1 MSVKKKKLGGSDTKF
16 AYALLAPSIIL
27 LVLLIGYPLIYNIVI
42 SCQDVPLNPNL
53 PSEFVGLKNFIDV
66 FTDPTFYKSVAITLL
81 FTVVVTSISTV
92 LGLALSV
99 FLNRPFVGK
108 KLVNSIII
116 LSYVVPA
123 VCLIFTWRYMFN
135 NIYGKVKVEFAAP
148 KHGTELA
155 DFRGTT
161 PFIDGKFDEE
171 WRVFAKR
178 DENEP
183 RGIEFGDLPLG
194 NMFVGTIT
202 EKGSDVTEY
211 EVGDRVCSYGP
222 IKETQIVNAVDNY
235 KLRKMSK
242 DASAKNAV
250 CYDPAQFALSGIR
263 DADVRPGDR
272 VVVIGLGAIGLI
284 ALQLAVKIG
293 ATTVI
298 GIDPIAKRRE
308 IATKT
313 GAHYTLDS
321 TACDAGLE
329 IKRLTEKQG
338 ADVIIETSGNVHA
351 LQSALKGLAYNGTIA
366 YVAFAKPFPEGLWLG
381 QEAHFNYGKIIF
393 SRACSEPNPEYPRW
407 NRKRIEDVCWKLL
420 MNGYLNC
427 EDIIDPVVPF
437 EECAEGFCKYVDQHP
452 ESSIKMGVDFS

>member
-1 MSVKKKKLGGSDTKF
+1 M
-16 AYALLAPSIIL
+16 
-27 LVLLIGYPLIYNIVI
+27 
-42 SCQDVPLNPNL
+42 
-53 PSEFVGLKNFIDV
+53 
-66 FTDPTFYKSVAITLL
+66 
-81 FTVVVTSISTV
+81 
-92 LGLALSV
+92 
-99 FLNRPFVGK
+99 K
-108 KLVNSIII
+108 KLVATAPRTAELKEYEDREIKSNE
-116 LSYVVPA
+116 V
-123 VCLIFTWRYMFN
+123 
-135 NIYGKVKVEFAAP
+135 KVKVEFAAP

-351 LQSALKGLAYNGTIA
+351 LQSALKGLAR
-366 YVAFAKPFPEGLWLG
+366 L
-381 QEAHFNYGKIIF
+381 H
-393 SRACSEPNPEYPRW
+393 
-407 NRKRIEDVCWKLL
+407 
-420 MNGYLNC
+420 
-427 EDIIDPVVPF
+427 
-437 EECAEGFCKYVDQHP
+437 
-452 ESSIKMGVDFS
+452 